1 MNTKNYFLNHNE
13 LLITPINKINSIHIE
28 PMYKKLLIV
37 KYARYKGK
45 K

>member
-28 PMYKKLLIV
+28 PYV
-37 KYARYKGK
+37 
-45 K
+45 